1 MFLVLVQKNMAR
13 ILPLRPFYLKIT
25 ASGFDFYVG
34 IEGVDTA
41 LLVPKELAVLFEFVD
56 ENGKGS
62 TQNVSY
68 VGSFTDFVLQSLLKP
83 ARVLRPGYE
92 NRGFLKVHGAK
103 NIGFCLSGSC
113 VEIGLENKAMLQVA
127 QSEGLV
133 SLHVN
138 EHDCV
143 LNLRPEFMSCGAPL
157 VWTKNN
163 KPAYEFVAVPR

>member
-1 MFLVLVQKNMAR
+1 MAR
-13 ILPLRPFYLKIT
+13 ILPLRPFYLKIA

-34 IEGVDTA
+34 DFYVGVEGIDAA

-62 TQNVSY
+62 TQNSSY

-83 ARVLRPGYE
+83 TPSLRPGHE
-92 NRGFLKVHGAK
+92 NRGFLKVHGSK
-103 NIGFCLSGSC
+103 NVGFCLSGSC

-127 QSEGLV
+127 QRDGLV

-138 EHDCV
+138 EHDRF

-157 VWTKNN
+157 VWTQNDE
-163 KPAYEFVAVPR
+163 PMYEFVAVPR